1 MSHPHQP
8 VTSSGLLAADTAITA
23 IGGYLHGVTLISD
36 ATNTA
41 SIVIY
46 DSPVANTGALVLA
59 KLSIPATTTAPQTIT
74 FNNPVSANKG
84 IFADVTGTGANFIV
98 YYSQGI

>member
-1 MSHPHQP
+1 MSHSHQP
-8 VTSSGLLAADTAITA
+8 VTSSDLKNADAVISA
-23 IGGYLHGVTLISD
+23 VGGYLHGILLISD

-41 SIVIY
+41 SITIY
-46 DSPVANTGALVLA
+46 DNAATNSGLVLA
-59 KLSIPATTTAPQTIT
+59 KLSIPATTTAPQVII

-84 IFADVTGTGANFIV
+84 IYADVTGTGANYIV